1 MHLFISFQSYL
12 AKYAYALTYL
22 YAVFCVHKPEK
33 VNPCTHEKKDDS
45 KGIRGR
51 AEEISLNL

>member
-1 MHLFISFQSYL
+1 MLIIISEIDWMN
-12 AKYAYALTYL
+12 
-22 YAVFCVHKPEK
+22 KPEK